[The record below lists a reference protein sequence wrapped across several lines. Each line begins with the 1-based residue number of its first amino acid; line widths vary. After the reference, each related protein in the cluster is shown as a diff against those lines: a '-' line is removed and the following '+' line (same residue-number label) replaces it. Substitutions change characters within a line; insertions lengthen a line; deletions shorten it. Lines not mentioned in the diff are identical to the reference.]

1 MRKFDIAVLGG
12 GPGGYVAAIKGAQS
26 GRSVCLIE
34 GEKLG
39 GICLNWGCI
48 PTKALLKNAEILNY
62 VNSSHKYGINV
73 GNVSFDFKLNIERSR
88 NIASRLSKGI
98 EFLIKKNNIVHIDG
112 FGKLTAEKEILV
124 EKEES
129 SEKIHA
135 ENIIIATGARP
146 KKIPGLTLD
155 GKRVISSKNA
165 LELKTVP
172 KKMVIIGSGAIGCEF
187 AYYYNSFGSEV
198 HIIELSDRILP
209 LEDFEVSKELE
220 KSFIGKGI
228 KVSTSTKVIKAE
240 GLKSKV
246 KILIESNGTKT
257 YIDSEIALV
266 AIGVTGN
273 IKNIGLNKVGIDTSP
288 GKIDINDMNQTNIS
302 NIYAIG
308 DVSGPP
314 WLAHRASAQAHVA
327 IGHILGNKVRTLD
340 NLLIPGCT
348 YCEPQ
353 VASVGLTEENAI
365 KAGYQIR
372 VGKSFFKSSGK
383 ALASGNTEGF
393 IKLIFDEKYGELIGA
408 HIIGTQAT
416 ELIGELVM
424 AKHLEAT
431 IEDLAYTIHAH
442 PTLSESIMEAAL
454 DALGIPVHH

>member
-12 GPGGYVAAIKGAQS
+12 GPGGYVAAIKGAQF
-26 GRSVCLIE
+26 GKSVCLIE
-34 GEKLG
+34 EDKLG

-48 PTKALLKNAEILNY
+48 PTKTLLKNAEILNY
-62 VNSSHKYGINV
+62 INSSYKYGINV
-73 GNVSFDFKLNIERSR
+73 GNVSFDFKLNIKRSR
-88 NIASRLSKGI
+88 DVASRLSKGI

-112 FGKLTAEKEILV
+112 YGKLTSEKEILV
-124 EKEES
+124 KKDEI
-129 SEKIHA
+129 SEKIYA
-135 ENIIIATGARP
+135 ENVIIATGARP

-155 GKRVISSKNA
+155 GKKVISSKNA

-172 KKMVIIGSGAIGCEF
+172 KKIVIIGSGAIGCEF

-209 LEDFEVSKELE
+209 LEDIEVSKELE
-220 KSFIGKGI
+220 KFFNGKGI
-228 KVSTSTKVIKAE
+228 KTSTSTKVLKAE

-246 KILIESNGTKT
+246 KILIENNDTQK
-257 YIDSEIALV
+257 YLESEIALL

-273 IKNIGLNKVGIDTSP
+273 IENIGLNKVGIGTSL
-288 GKIDINDMNQTNIS
+288 GKIDINDMNQTNIP

-327 IGHILGNKVRTLD
+327 VGHILGNKVRILE

-353 VASVGLTEENAI
+353 VASLGLTEENAI
-365 KAGYQIR
+365 KAGYQIKIGR
-372 VGKSFFKSSGK
+372 SFFKSSGK

-408 HIIGTQAT
+408 HIIGGQAT

>member
-12 GPGGYVAAIKGAQS
+12 GPGGYVAAIKGAQF
-26 GRSVCLIE
+26 GKSVCLIE
-34 GEKLG
+34 EDKLG

-48 PTKALLKNAEILNY
+48 PTKTLLKNAEILNY
-62 VNSSHKYGINV
+62 INSSYKYGINV
-73 GNVSFDFKLNIERSR
+73 GNVSFDFKLNIKRSR
-88 NIASRLSKGI
+88 DVASRLSKGI

-112 FGKLTAEKEILV
+112 YGKLTSEKEILV
-124 EKEES
+124 KKDEI
-129 SEKIHA
+129 SEKIYA
-135 ENIIIATGARP
+135 ENVIIATGARP

-155 GKRVISSKNA
+155 GKKVISSKNA

-172 KKMVIIGSGAIGCEF
+172 KKIVIIGSGAIGCEF

-209 LEDFEVSKELE
+209 LEDLEVSKELE
-220 KSFIGKGI
+220 KNFNGKGI
-228 KVSTSTKVIKAE
+228 KTSTSTKVLKAE

-246 KILIESNGTKT
+246 KILIENNDTQK
-257 YIDSEIALV
+257 YLESEIALL

-273 IKNIGLNKVGIDTSP
+273 IENIGLNKVGIGTSL
-288 GKIDINDMNQTNIS
+288 GKIDINDMNQTNIP

-327 IGHILGNKVRTLD
+327 VGHILGNKVRILD

-353 VASVGLTEENAI
+353 VASLGLTEENAI
-365 KAGYQIR
+365 KAGYQIKIGR
-372 VGKSFFKSSGK
+372 SFFKSSGK

-408 HIIGTQAT
+408 HIIGGQAT

>member
-12 GPGGYVAAIKGAQS
+12 GPGGYVAAIKGAQF
-26 GRSVCLIE
+26 GKSVCLIE
-34 GEKLG
+34 EDKLG
-39 GICLNWGCI
+39 GVCLNWGCI
-48 PTKALLKNAEILNY
+48 PTKALLKNAEILNQI
-62 VNSSHKYGINV
+62 NSSHKYGINV
-73 GNVSFDFKLNIERSR
+73 EHVSFDFKSNIQRSR
-88 NIASRLSKGI
+88 DIASRLSKGI
-98 EFLIKKNNIVHIDG
+98 EFLIKKNNIAHING
-112 FGKLTAEKEILV
+112 FGKLTSEKEVLV
-124 EKEES
+124 QKDGS
-129 SEKIHA
+129 LEKIHA

-165 LELKTVP
+165 LELKTLP
-172 KKMVIIGSGAIGCEF
+172 KKIVIIGSGAIGCEF

-198 HIIELSDRILP
+198 HIIEIANRILP

-220 KSFIGKGI
+220 KSFNIKGI
-228 KVSTSTKVIKAE
+228 KTSTSTKVLKVE
-240 GLKSKV
+240 GLKSKA
-246 KILIESNGTKT
+246 KILIENNGTQE
-257 YIDSEIALV
+257 YLESEIALV

-273 IKNIGLNKVGIDTSP
+273 IENIGLDKVGVITSP
-288 GKIDINDMNQTNIS
+288 GKININNVNQTNVP
-302 NIYAIG
+302 NIFAIG

-314 WLAHRASAQAHVA
+314 WLAHRASSQAHVA
-327 IGHILGNKVRTLD
+327 VGHILGKKVRTLD

-353 VASVGLTEENAI
+353 VSSLGLTEENAI
-365 KAGYQIR
+365 KEGYQIK
-372 VGKSFFKSSGK
+372 VGRSFFKSSGK
-383 ALASGNTEGF
+383 ALALGNTEGF
-393 IKLIFDEKYGELIGA
+393 IKLIFDEQYGELIGA
-408 HIIGTQAT
+408 HIIGGEAT

>member
-12 GPGGYVAAIKGAQS
+12 GPGGYVAAIKGAQF
-26 GRSVCLIE
+26 GKSVCLIE
-34 GEKLG
+34 EDKLG

-48 PTKALLKNAEILNY
+48 PTKTLLKNAEILNY
-62 VNSSHKYGINV
+62 INSSYKYGINV
-73 GNVSFDFKLNIERSR
+73 GNVSFDFKLNIKRSR
-88 NIASRLSKGI
+88 DVASRLSKGI

-112 FGKLTAEKEILV
+112 YGKLTSEKEILV
-124 EKEES
+124 KKDEI
-129 SEKIHA
+129 SEKIYA
-135 ENIIIATGARP
+135 ENVIIATGARP

-155 GKRVISSKNA
+155 GKKVISSKNA

-172 KKMVIIGSGAIGCEF
+172 KKIVIIGSGAIGCEF

-209 LEDFEVSKELE
+209 LEDIEVSKELE
-220 KSFIGKGI
+220 KIFNGKGI
-228 KVSTSTKVIKAE
+228 KTSTSTKVLKAE

-246 KILIESNGTKT
+246 KILIENNDTQK
-257 YIDSEIALV
+257 YLESEIALL

-273 IKNIGLNKVGIDTSP
+273 IENIGLNKVGIGTSL
-288 GKIDINDMNQTNIS
+288 GKIDINDMNQTNIP

-327 IGHILGNKVRTLD
+327 VGHILGNKVRILD

-353 VASVGLTEENAI
+353 VASLGLTEENAI
-365 KAGYQIR
+365 KAGYQIKIGR
-372 VGKSFFKSSGK
+372 SFFKSSGK

-408 HIIGTQAT
+408 HIIGGQAT